1 MRSQAR
7 LERRHLDRRM
17 FRLELHQLLYA
28 YTGLCLSVILLA
40 SWWHNLRRSHR
51 EHLALRN
58 LVKCALC
65 AFEFRDPGNP
75 ELPRCPRCGALVNRD
90 RISRL

>member
-1 MRSQAR
+1 
-7 LERRHLDRRM
+7 M

-28 YTGLCLSVILLA
+28 YTGFCLAIVLIAACL
-40 SWWHNLRRSHR
+40 HNMRRSHR
-51 EHLALRN
+51 EHLALRH
-58 LVKCALC
+58 LLKCGLC
-65 AFEFRDPGNP
+65 AFEFRDTSGT